1 MSHTAAGPRKA
12 PHKPPLVPWCRS
24 DPGGRL
30 SVLWAVCTMKTGL
43 FTFCVFCVL
52 RDMGRSAN
60 YERGISA
67 MTRVKEEFRKR
78 GIELENDY
86 EFLPCNGVETVQVD
100 AEKAIVSIYHVSAG
114 WTYLEMRR
122 NGYIAIYSE

>member
-1 MSHTAAGPRKA
+1 
-12 PHKPPLVPWCRS
+12 
-24 DPGGRL
+24 
-30 SVLWAVCTMKTGL
+30 
-43 FTFCVFCVL
+43 
-52 RDMGRSAN
+52 
-60 YERGISA
+60 

-100 AEKAIVSIYHVSAG
+100 VEKAVVSIYHVSAG
-114 WTYLEMRR
+114 WTHLEMRR